1 MNTPSSYVG
10 QPIRSLQTMLRT
22 IAHAD
27 ETLLKLVPD
36 GIYGPNTVQA
46 VREFQRQNGLPVTGE
61 TDNATWNQLVAVYTV
76 QSPSVL
82 PAAQVTVRWTPNRSL
97 AAGSRNSHLFLIQ
110 SMLRSLGRFYANAP
124 ALTVTGVHDA
134 PSVAAVKWLQKLA
147 ALPPTGEIDQ
157 TTWAYLSGLYTLASG
172 DGEVQTSET

>member
-1 MNTPSSYVG
+1 MNTPANYVG

-27 ETLLKLVPD
+27 ETLLKIVPD

-46 VREFQRQNGLPVTGE
+46 VREFQRQNALPVTGE
-61 TDNATWNQLVAVYTV
+61 TDNATWNKLVAVYTV

-82 PAAQVTVRWTPNRSL
+82 PAAPVTVRWTPNRTL

-110 SMLRSLGRFYANAP
+110 SMLQALARFYVNAP
-124 ALTVTGVHDA
+124 GADRDRGSRRAVRCSSQVASKAGRA
-134 PSVAAVKWLQKLA
+134 PADRRDR
-147 ALPPTGEIDQ
+147 PDDMG
-157 TTWAYLSGLYTLASG
+157 LSQRPLYPRLR
-172 DGEVQTSET
+172 EWRRR

>member
-1 MNTPSSYVG
+1 MNTPLSYVG

-22 IAHAD
+22 LAHAD

-61 TDNATWNQLVAVYTV
+61 TDYTTWNKLVAIYTV

-82 PAAQVTVRWTPNRSL
+82 PPHRSRSAGRRTACL
-97 AAGSRNSHLFLIQ
+97 PQAAGTRICFSSNPCSSRLHAF
-110 SMLRSLGRFYANAP
+110 
-124 ALTVTGVHDA
+124 
-134 PSVAAVKWLQKLA
+134 
-147 ALPPTGEIDQ
+147 
-157 TTWAYLSGLYTLASG
+157 
-172 DGEVQTSET
+172 TSTPRC